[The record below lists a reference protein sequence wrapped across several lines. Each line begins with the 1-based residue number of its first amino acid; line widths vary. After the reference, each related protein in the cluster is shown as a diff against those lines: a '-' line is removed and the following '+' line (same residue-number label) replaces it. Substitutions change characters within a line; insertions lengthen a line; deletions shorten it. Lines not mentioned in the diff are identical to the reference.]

1 MVVYRK
7 SEVSRDNRKTGGPD
21 IPNLPR
27 EFHCADIRNLWRWDL
42 RRSAAGFKDAS
53 IEANAMGSDKI
64 CAKKQV
70 SDSGPQDF
78 EGGLPSNV
86 FPSDAMYG
94 GEEEGTS
101 RRADQV
107 IFPLHDCRARN
118 ANQTDCA
125 SAIGAVVGRL
135 EIDRDE
141 RQGVL

>member
-1 MVVYRK
+1 
-7 SEVSRDNRKTGGPD
+7 
-21 IPNLPR
+21 
-27 EFHCADIRNLWRWDL
+27 
-42 RRSAAGFKDAS
+42 
-53 IEANAMGSDKI
+53 MGSDKI

-107 IFPLHDCRARN
+107 IFPLHDCRPTAQALSGPWSAVSKSIATN
-118 ANQTDCA
+118 VKASSEVAKVTDFGTITP
-125 SAIGAVVGRL
+125 SLTPGPPV
-135 EIDRDE
+135 DE
-141 RQGVL
+141 GYNST

>member
-27 EFHCADIRNLWRWDL
+27 EFHCAD
-42 RRSAAGFKDAS
+42 
-53 IEANAMGSDKI
+53 NAMGSDKI